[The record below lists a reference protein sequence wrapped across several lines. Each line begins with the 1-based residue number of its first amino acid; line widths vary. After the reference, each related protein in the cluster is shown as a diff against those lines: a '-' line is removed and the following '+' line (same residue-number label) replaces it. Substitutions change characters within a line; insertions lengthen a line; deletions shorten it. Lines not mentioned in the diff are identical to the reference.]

1 MYNAYQDEYADCF
14 ARATQY
20 VEALENKERG
30 AAADAERNK
39 GVSSAN
45 QALKDCDG
53 ALKAMELEAKT
64 NPTLRM
70 EVRPL
75 RPKLQELQTRFNKT
89 LAELQRNSLLGEA
102 AQQKEIQR
110 RLMTTNATLEK
121 DLGVLDQ
128 TSKIALETEVI
139 GQGIMRDLG
148 HQKETIARTRNN
160 MGIVGNELDTAKTQV
175 ADLEKTKCSIQ

>member
-1 MYNAYQDEYADCF
+1 
-14 ARATQY
+14 
-20 VEALENKERG
+20 
-30 AAADAERNK
+30 
-39 GVSSAN
+39 
-45 QALKDCDG
+45 
-53 ALKAMELEAKT
+53 
-64 NPTLRM
+64 
-70 EVRPL
+70 
-75 RPKLQELQTRFNKT
+75 
-89 LAELQRNSLLGEA
+89 
-102 AQQKEIQR
+102 
-110 RLMTTNATLEK
+110 MTTNATLEK